1 MININK
7 FSPIK
12 KYNRIISRNLFNYKD
27 PFLLD
32 QQLTDDDKS
41 IKDLTQQFS
50 NDYLLPKIVSSFRN
64 ENFDRNIRK
73 IEKPSDT
80 DSYEL
85 SLDKEI
91 EPDST
96 DEKYVKKFDS
106 KTLRVKIIH
115 QKILGIAKS
124 PLIKEFLDSNTSNH
138 KIFIFDGISDK
149 AKSTL
154 MSIPNTEVFT
164 EAFLMIN
171 IVEHIDSPRYELI
184 SEEESKQVL
193 ETYIVKKKELPKIL
207 TTDPIVSYFNLK
219 RGQIIR
225 IIRCSEQSGFS
236 VIYRIV
242 AKGAS

>member
-1 MININK
+1 MSTKSNIN
-7 FSPIK
+7 STSINPELIPIRK
-12 KYNRIISRNLFNYKD
+12 DSEMVRKEILTNLLKMFIERGLILKD
-27 PFLLD
+27 NL
-32 QQLTDDDKS
+32 
-41 IKDLTQQFS
+41 
-50 NDYLLPKIVSSFRN
+50 
-64 ENFDRNIRK
+64 DRNIKK

-80 DSYEL
+80 ESYEFT
-85 SLDKEI
+85 LDKEI
-91 EPDST
+91 LPDST
-96 DEKYVKKFDS
+96 DEKYKQKFDG

-138 KIFIFDGISDK
+138 KVFIFDGISDK

-154 MSIPNTEVFT
+154 MSIPNTEVFV
-164 EAFLMIN
+164 EPFLMIN
-171 IVEHIDSPRYELI
+171 IVEHIDSPRYELLT
-184 SEEESKQVL
+184 EEESKQVL

-242 AKGAS
+242 AKGGA

>member
-1 MININK
+1 MASKTNNPQNINP
-7 FSPIK
+7 SSINTELIPIRK
-12 KYNRIISRNLFNYKD
+12 DSEMIRKEILTNLLKMFIERKLILKDNFERNLK
-27 PFLLD
+27 
-32 QQLTDDDKS
+32 
-41 IKDLTQQFS
+41 
-50 NDYLLPKIVSSFRN
+50 
-64 ENFDRNIRK
+64 K

-85 SLDKEI
+85 TLDKEI
-91 EPDST
+91 QPDST
-96 DEKYVKKFDS
+96 DEKYVKKFDG
-106 KTLRVKIIH
+106 KVLRVKIIH

-171 IVEHIDSPRYELI
+171 IVEHIDSPRYELLT
-184 SEEESKQVL
+184 EDESKQIL

-225 IIRCSEQSGFS
+225 IIRCSEQSGFC

-242 AKGAS
+242 AKGGS

>member
-1 MININK
+1 MSTKSSINPPSINPP
-7 FSPIK
+7 SINPELIPIRK
-12 KYNRIISRNLFNYKD
+12 NAEMVRKEILTNLIKMFIERKLISKENFERNLK
-27 PFLLD
+27 
-32 QQLTDDDKS
+32 
-41 IKDLTQQFS
+41 
-50 NDYLLPKIVSSFRN
+50 
-64 ENFDRNIRK
+64 K

-85 SLDKEI
+85 SLDVNMQA
-91 EPDST
+91 DST
-96 DEKYVKKFDS
+96 DEKYIKKFDS
-106 KTLRVKIIH
+106 KTLRIKIIH

-154 MSIPNTEVFT
+154 MSIPNTEVFI
-164 EAFLMIN
+164 ESFLMIN
-171 IVEHIDSPRYELI
+171 IVEHIDSPRYELLT
-184 SEEESKQVL
+184 EDETKQVL

-207 TTDPIVSYFNLK
+207 TSDPIVSYFNLK

>member
-1 MININK
+1 MIRKEILTNL
-7 FSPIK
+7 IK
-12 KYNRIISRNLFNYKD
+12 MFIERRLILKDNFEKNLK
-27 PFLLD
+27 
-32 QQLTDDDKS
+32 
-41 IKDLTQQFS
+41 
-50 NDYLLPKIVSSFRN
+50 
-64 ENFDRNIRK
+64 K

-85 SLDKEI
+85 TLDKEI

-96 DEKYVKKFDS
+96 DEKFVKKFDS
-106 KTLRVKIIH
+106 KTMRVKIIH

-154 MSIPNTEVFT
+154 MSIPNTEVFI
-164 EAFLMIN
+164 ESYLMIN
-171 IVEHIDSPRYELI
+171 IVEHIDSPRYEVLT
-184 SEEESKQVL
+184 EDESKQVL

-242 AKGAS
+242 AKGGS